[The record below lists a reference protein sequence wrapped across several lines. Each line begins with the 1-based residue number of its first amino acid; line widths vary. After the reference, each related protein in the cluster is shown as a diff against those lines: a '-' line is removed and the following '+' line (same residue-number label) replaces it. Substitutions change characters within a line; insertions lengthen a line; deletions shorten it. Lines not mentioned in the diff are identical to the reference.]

1 MNKELTKN
9 FAPGHSA
16 CAGCG
21 FPAIVRAVLGEAE
34 TPVVVANATGCLEVT
49 STLYPYSAWKIPY
62 IHNAFENAAA
72 TISGTERA
80 YEILKR
86 KNKLSNKNGILRDAQ
101 DDSLKRIKFV
111 AFGGDGGT
119 YDIGLQSLSGA
130 LERGHNFLYVCYD
143 NGGYMNTGNQKSSA
157 TPYGAFTETTPV
169 GKKSLGK
176 METRKNLMEIV
187 NAHRIE
193 YLAQA
198 NVAFMSDLKKKAK
211 KALAVNGPSFLLVFS
226 PCTNNWKFPTSQYVN
241 IAKLATETNFWP
253 LYEIEKGKYK
263 INWATENPKP
273 VFEFLKTQGR
283 FKHLLKEPARNAS
296 PASVDSPARNA
307 IVAGGRSD
315 AGGENKKVL
324 EEIQNLVDE
333 EWKRLANLVEF

>member
-1 MNKELTKN
+1 MNKELAKYY
-9 FAPGHSA
+9 APGHSA

-21 FPAIVRAVLGEAE
+21 FPAIVRTILGELKSD
-34 TPVVVANATGCLEVT
+34 VVVANATGCLEVT
-49 STLYPYSAWKIPY
+49 STLYPYSAWKVPY

-72 TISGTERA
+72 TISGVERA

-86 KNKLSNKNGILRDAQ
+86 KGKIK
-101 DDSLKRIKFV
+101 KKVKFV

-119 YDIGLQSLSGA
+119 FDIGLQSLSGA

-143 NGGYMNTGNQKSSA
+143 NGGYMNTGNQRSSA
-157 TPYGAFTETTPV
+157 TPFGAFTETTPI
-169 GKKSLGK
+169 GKNSFGK

-187 NAHRIE
+187 NGHRIA

-198 NVAFMSDLKKKAK
+198 NVAYLADLKMKAK
-211 KALAVNGPSFLLVFS
+211 KALETKGPSFLLVFS

-263 INWATENPKP
+263 INWATEKPKP
-273 VFEFLKTQGR
+273 VEEFLKTQTR
-283 FKHLLKEPARNAS
+283 FKHLFKE
-296 PASVDSPARNA
+296 
-307 IVAGGRSD
+307 
-315 AGGENKKVL
+315 ENKKAL
-324 EEIQNLVDE
+324 KEIQAIVNDEWLKLVNTTE
-333 EWKRLANLVEF
+333 